1 MKTPTHSTIE
11 IPSVPN
17 VTDGMVHYIWNQRG
31 KKMGGIGKV
40 SGNVTF
46 SSAAHLFS
54 PSRAQQ
60 STPFRCERSERA
72 ESPT

>member
-46 SSAAHLFS
+46 SSAAHLFL
-54 PSRAQQ
+54 
-60 STPFRCERSERA
+60 
-72 ESPT
+72 